1 MAIFK
6 NKDIEA
12 NINERTVELGN
23 INANFY
29 TEDEQTASI
38 RIFIKWNNRPIN
50 LNKVNMKPVLNLYME
65 DGSIFEGEKVEIII
79 PESGVI
85 QYKIPS
91 NVIKHVGKVKAKLL
105 LENETDSIHV
115 ANFNFTIVDSGTE
128 EPVRKE
134 LSFNLVDEA
143 IRRIVQISA
152 MELLGDDFENRLN
165 EDVVKHLDSNPELFK
180 GEKGDTGEQGI
191 QGERGLKG
199 DTGERGPQGIQ
210 GAPGIRGP
218 QGLKG
223 NDGNVSFDSLTDV
236 QKEQLKADPNDVK
249 DLLIPYT
256 EGKVTEEF
264 EKLSSAKQQ
273 DAEVIQARASSD
285 NLKERLNNSNYL
297 PNKNDVNRSIISKST
312 TNKPMV
318 TFIDDDG
325 RLEVLEKWE
334 PILQEK
340 GNKLTVA
347 LVSSWIEGKA
357 PTVMQWEDIHRLKG
371 QYGVEFVNHTHEHK
385 HALQITDEEVD
396 NEFRENKKI
405 LQREGLTHD
414 IIVQPFGENTDSV
427 RRISRNYAKANV
439 STKEGV
445 NTLPLDTFRLFRI
458 TLGEDVYTTWEQYK
472 AILDDAISKNA
483 WVIFKSHSQY
493 ESFNE
498 NQLQLIRQI
507 IDYCRA
513 NDFIEASMEEGLE
526 DRGNLIDVGDYTLKA
541 QDADYYIVD
550 KNGDVHSKKYEKHY
564 NTLKYNS
571 VTFSTPATNFA
582 DRTTSSVAIISS
594 NAQGFPNNSAGQLIT
609 TKSESIGLSYQLY
622 LPNNSNVVYKRRW
635 NTTTSAWTS
644 FESITPITKEL
655 LTRQYTNNTSLNAQS
670 TTDVIITNSILDG
683 MNFNVGDTI
692 TATTEAPL
700 PPGIMYN
707 VFIKEKNKICIRYAN
722 ITSSNITIPAN
733 QFNFRIT
740 YK

>member
-1 MAIFK
+1 MTINK
-6 NKDIEA
+6 NTDLEFSLQKGTEKGGVY
-12 NINERTVELGN
+12 T
-23 INANFY
+23 NFY
-29 TEDEQTASI
+29 TEDKGSASI
-38 RIFIKWNNRPIN
+38 RIRLSNNGYY
-50 LNKVNMKPVLNLYME
+50 LDLTKTDLKPVLFLFHE
-65 DGSIFEGEKVEIII
+65 DGSIFEIRDFINVMPDKGL
-79 PESGVI
+79 I
-85 QYKIPS
+85 QYNLS
-91 NVIKHVGKVKAKLL
+91 DNVVAHAGKVNAKLFL
-105 LENETDSIHV
+105 KNTEQSVHV
-115 ANFNFTIVDSGTE
+115 ANFTFDIKDSGIE
-128 EPVRKE
+128 GAVEKE
-134 LSFNLVDEA
+134 INVNLVDDAVRKIMEA
-143 IRRIVQISA
+143 
-152 MELLGDDFENRLN
+152 
-165 EDVVKHLDSNPELFK
+165 NPEDYK
-180 GEKGDTGEQGI
+180 GKD
-191 QGERGLKG
+191 
-199 DTGERGPQGIQ
+199 
-210 GAPGIRGP
+210 
-218 QGLKG
+218 
-223 NDGNVSFDSLTDV
+223 
-236 QKEQLKADPNDVK
+236 ADPNDVK

-256 EGKVTEEF
+256 EEKVTEEF

-297 PNKNDVNRSIISKST
+297 PNKNDVNRSVISKST

-334 PILQEK
+334 PILKEK

-347 LVSSWIEGKA
+347 VVGLWVDNKA
-357 PTVMQWEDIHRLKG
+357 STVMQWDTIHRLNRE
-371 QYGVEFVNHTHEHK
+371 YGVEFVSHTLEHK

-458 TLGEDVYTTWEQYK
+458 TLGEDLYTTWEQYK
-472 AILDDAISKNA
+472 EILDDAISKNA

-507 IDYCRA
+507 IDYCRE
-513 NDFIEASMEEGLE
+513 NDFIEATMEEGLE
-526 DRGNLIDVGDYTLKA
+526 DRGNLIDVGDYTKRA
-541 QDADYYIVD
+541 QGSDYYILD
-550 KNGDVHSKKYEKHY
+550 KNGDIHSRKYEKHY
-564 NTLKYNS
+564 NTLTYNS
-571 VTFSTPATNFA
+571 VSFNTPATNFA
-582 DRTTSSVAIISS
+582 DRTTSSVAIVSS
-594 NAQGFPNNSAGQLIT
+594 TAQGFPNNSPGQLIT

-622 LPNNSNVVYKRRW
+622 LPNNSNIVYKRRW
-635 NTTTSAWTS
+635 DTKTSAWTS

-670 TTDVIITNSILDG
+670 TADVIITNHILDG

-692 TATTEAPL
+692 TGTTETPL
-700 PPGIMYN
+700 PSGVMYN
-707 VFIKEKNKICIRYAN
+707 VFITEKNKITVRYSN
-722 ITSSNITIPAN
+722 ITTEKITIPAT
-733 QFNFRIT
+733 FYNFRIT